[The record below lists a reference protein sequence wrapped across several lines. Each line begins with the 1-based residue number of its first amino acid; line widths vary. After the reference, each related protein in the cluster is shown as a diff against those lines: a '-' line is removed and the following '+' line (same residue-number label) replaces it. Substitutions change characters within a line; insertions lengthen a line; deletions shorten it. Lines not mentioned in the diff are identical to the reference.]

1 MGLYSKAPQEME
13 VGWEEGLLE
22 VGCNRVKN
30 KSGET
35 GIKGLGPH
43 QEVESPDSRGG
54 VGGRVPLLQA
64 GCFELRVGLERS

>member
-1 MGLYSKAPQEME
+1 MGLYSKVPQEME

-43 QEVESPDSRGG
+43 QEVESPDSRVG
-54 VGGRVPLLQA
+54 VGGRVSLLQA
-64 GCFELRVGLERS
+64 GCFELRVGL

>member
-1 MGLYSKAPQEME
+1 MTGLYPKLPQEME

-22 VGCNRVKN
+22 VGCNRAKN

-43 QEVESPDSRGG
+43 QTVEVGWEEG
-54 VGGRVPLLQA
+54 
-64 GCFELRVGLERS
+64 FRSCKQPALS

>member
-1 MGLYSKAPQEME
+1 MGLYSKVPQEME

-64 GCFELRVGLERS
+64 GCFELRVGL